1 MTKNVDN
8 YCSFLVKFLYAGH
21 KVGLVFS
28 ETKKPILKSTVFR
41 LCSLYTVAACLDK
54 NKIRQKLRNLK
65 VQLE

>member
-41 LCSLYTVAACLDK
+41 LCLHGLNLLKKGTIFCLTDVPQG
-54 NKIRQKLRNLK
+54 RLAS
-65 VQLE
+65 